1 MKELQRK
8 TKIICT
14 IGPASRNEETIRKLF
29 LAGMNAGRFNFSH
42 GTHEIHE
49 ASMALFRKVRDE
61 LGVPGA
67 ILLDTKG
74 PEIRVKSFKDGSAVI
89 NDGSEFTLTTEDVE
103 GNDQICS
110 VTYPHLA
117 ADVKAGDHILIDDG
131 KIMLGVLGTTDTEV
145 RTRVLHGGVI
155 KDNKGINIPDVNLK
169 LDYLSEKDKSD
180 ILFGIEQGIDFIAAS
195 FTRTGDDVQSLR
207 DFLEVNGG
215 SDIKIISKIES
226 TQGIQNFEEI
236 LKLSDG
242 IMVARGDMGVE
253 VPFERLPGIQ
263 KRFIKRC
270 VQSGKIV
277 ITATQM
283 LESMTTSPVPTRA
296 EITDVANAVFDGTS
310 CVMLSG
316 ETAAG
321 DFPVESVEAMAKIAI
336 QAENDR
342 RTVLGPEQIWHEMDR
357 TDVTNAVAHAAC
369 TLAEDLNAASI
380 LAITHSGFTARR
392 IAKFHPSVPV
402 IGAAPTEKTYH
413 QLSMEWGVYPLRTEY
428 KDRLLELY
436 RHCADRACDEGLVE
450 AGDLLVITAG
460 VPMGKSGDTNMIRVL
475 KA

>member
-1 MKELQRK
+1 
-8 TKIICT
+8 
-14 IGPASRNEETIRKLF
+14 
-29 LAGMNAGRFNFSH
+29 
-42 GTHEIHE
+42 
-49 ASMALFRKVRDE
+49 
-61 LGVPGA
+61 
-67 ILLDTKG
+67 
-74 PEIRVKSFKDGSAVI
+74 
-89 NDGSEFTLTTEDVE
+89 
-103 GNDQICS
+103 
-110 VTYPHLA
+110 
-117 ADVKAGDHILIDDG
+117 
-131 KIMLGVLGTTDTEV
+131 
-145 RTRVLHGGVI
+145 
-155 KDNKGINIPDVNLK
+155 
-169 LDYLSEKDKSD
+169 
-180 ILFGIEQGIDFIAAS
+180 
-195 FTRTGDDVQSLR
+195 
-207 DFLEVNGG
+207 
-215 SDIKIISKIES
+215 
-226 TQGIQNFEEI
+226 
-236 LKLSDG
+236 
-242 IMVARGDMGVE
+242 MVARGDMGVE

-321 DFPVESVEAMAKIAI
+321 DFPVESVEAMAKIAV

-342 RTVLGPEQIWHEMDR
+342 RAVLGPEQIWHEMDKK
-357 TDVTNAVAHAAC
+357 DMTNAVAHAAC

-413 QLSMEWGVYPLRTEY
+413 QLSMEWGVYPLKTEY
-428 KDRLLELY
+428 KDRLPELY
-436 RHCADRACDEGLVE
+436 RHCADRACEESLVDR
-450 AGDLLVITAG
+450 GDILVITAG
-460 VPMGKSGDTNMIRVL
+460 VPLGKSGDTNTIRVL